1 MTTKPPRRKAS
12 AADRAAA
19 AELARRYRERDPY
32 RVEIGGR
39 TVLLYVDGDELEK
52 ALDTF
57 AERGTFA
64 VPERLPVSE
73 RATILKEGY
82 RRLLARGFDQLEAI
96 AILVDAHGVGEQ
108 TVRNALYGRK
118 RLPAKRK
125 KGAASM

>member
-32 RVEIGGR
+32 RVEIDGR

-64 VPERLPVSE
+64 APGLPLSE

-82 RRLLARGFDQLEAI
+82 RRLLARGIGQLEAI
-96 AILVDAHGVGEQ
+96 PILAAAHGLGEQ
-108 TVRNALYGRK
+108 TVCNALYGRK
-118 RLPAKRK
+118 RRPAKRK